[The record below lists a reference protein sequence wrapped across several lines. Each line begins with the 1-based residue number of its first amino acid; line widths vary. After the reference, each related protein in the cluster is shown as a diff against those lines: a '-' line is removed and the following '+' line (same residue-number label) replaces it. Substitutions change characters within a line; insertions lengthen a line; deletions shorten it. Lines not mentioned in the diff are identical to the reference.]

1 VDYWKYFRNLGLRKA
16 KHAPIA
22 SSSGE
27 TKQYVPT
34 APAFIAPA
42 CAPTKYWTIFKVENQ
57 IIQVQVGII
66 GYQAT
71 T

>member
-1 VDYWKYFRNLGLRKA
+1 MSAIYFDCL
-16 KHAPIA
+16 PCM
-22 SSSGE
+22 
-27 TKQYVPT
+27 QQVPT